1 MRVLSGSINW
11 KIASLC
17 LAAIAALVAVFAS
30 GGQLNPKIAAVA
42 CIGIPVGL
50 VVICKYPPLLI
61 AGLLYVGSFKDQAA
75 AGFSL
80 TDPTLILTGMLAAAI
95 GLDLLLTFSGV
106 RDGTI
111 SERFAGQGLGVGLF
125 LVFFALLAISYLYSP
140 SPIAGWEKLTKF
152 AVFETLGFFAP
163 FLLFKCDRDFRT
175 FLWATVIVAACL
187 SVRMVAG
194 MVHPTSQELL
204 GEADL
209 TRIGEGHTIGTALLI
224 LLFYRFPGTFSRALP
239 LILVPLL
246 AVGLVASEARGP
258 AFSLIIVLLLCTTV
272 VRVQA
277 VVPRKTIFAGIL
289 LIAVVSV
296 VSLIWLS
303 NMPGYAV
310 RGLQKKAEIQSM
322 LHGSLAAGGTTA
334 LRATYFQS
342 AVHAFMKKPLQ
353 GWGLNGWTMYHFGE
367 DRIYY
372 PHNFILEV
380 AAEQGVPGVTVL
392 VGLLL
397 TCFFGLLRVAKT
409 GYREF
414 ILVLPI
420 LLFTV
425 FYNSTTGEIENRSL
439 FFWLGTALV
448 TARMAK
454 QWQERE
460 RAANVVPQNFELVP
474 AESHGSA
481 TNWFSP
487 SGEIRESKAGVIR
500 SGSDWNVNLD
510 E

>member
-1 MRVLSGSINW
+1 MMLSGSINW

-17 LAAIAALVAVFAS
+17 LAAIAALAAVIAS
-30 GGQLNPKIAAVA
+30 GGPLNPEIAAVA

-61 AGLLYVGSFKDQAA
+61 AGLLYVGSFKTQAA
-75 AGFSL
+75 TGFSL
-80 TDPTLILTGMLAAAI
+80 TDPTLIITGMLAAAI
-95 GLDLLLTFSGV
+95 GLDLLLTIAGV

-111 SERFAGQGLGVGLF
+111 SERFEGQRLGVGLF
-125 LVFFALLAISYLYSP
+125 LVFLVLFAISYLYSP
-140 SPIAGWEKLTKF
+140 SPIAGWEKLTRF
-152 AVFETLGFFAP
+152 AVFETLSFFGP
-163 FLLFKCDRDFRT
+163 LLLFRFDRDLRMI
-175 FLWATVIVAACL
+175 LWATLIVAACL
-187 SVRMVAG
+187 SVRMIAG
-194 MVHPTSQELL
+194 MAHPTSQELL

-209 TRIGEGHTIGTALLI
+209 TRIGEGQTIGTALLI
-224 LLFYRFPGTFSRALP
+224 LLFYRFPGAFSRALP
-239 LILVPLL
+239 LILAPLL

-296 VSLIWLS
+296 VSLVWLS
-303 NMPGYAV
+303 RMPGYEV
-310 RGLQKKAEIQSM
+310 RGLQKKAEIQAM

-372 PHNFILEV
+372 PHSFILEV

-392 VGLLL
+392 VALLVA
-397 TCFFGLLRVAKT
+397 CFAGLLRAAKT
-409 GYREF
+409 GHREF
-414 ILVLPI
+414 ILILPI

-425 FYNSTTGEIENRSL
+425 FYHSATGEIEDRSL
-439 FFWLGTALV
+439 FFWLGTALA
-448 TARMAK
+448 TARLAM
-454 QWQERE
+454 QEQERE
-460 RAANVVPQNFELVP
+460 RAANVGSRSFALETAGSLNSP
-474 AESHGSA
+474 A
-481 TNWFSP
+481 NWFLP
-487 SGEIRESKAGVIR
+487 LGESRESKAGLIR